1 MEEEGEEVEE
11 RVWVRSS
18 EILLSNSQRERGG
31 EREGGRKKD
40 RQTWRER
47 ETDEERER

>member
-31 EREGGRKKD
+31 EREGEKEG
-40 RQTWRER
+40 ER
-47 ETDEERER
+47 EN